1 MEEKQNHKS
10 NQVLPNKIWVYRKR
24 MRLGQKQ
31 VAYLMGLKSVAH
43 VSHYECGL
51 KMPGLKN
58 ALKLEAI
65 LSVPVSFIF
74 ASLNSQIRREIQA
87 KRRALNRF
95 Q

>member
-1 MEEKQNHKS
+1 MAKS
-10 NQVLPNKIWVYRKR
+10 QKPNPAPLPNKIWAYRKR

-31 VAYLMGLKSVAH
+31 VAYLMGMKSVAH
-43 VSHYECGL
+43 VSHYEGGL
-51 KMPGLKN
+51 KLPGLKN

-74 ASLNSQIRREIQA
+74 AGLSSQIRREVNS
-87 KRRALNRF
+87 KRMALDRF